1 MIPEVLAVRH
11 NNDDGCGDVLMTSD
25 DYAMSTSH
33 VLGSTYLF
41 AFLATTFPSI
51 IDPGKRVFCFF
62 AVATKPVNVFG
73 EITLIQKS
81 MGLWGVYIV
90 YSWLLW

>member
-1 MIPEVLAVRH
+1 MSRLHAAANNVVGSMRMNWMIPEVLAVRH
-11 NNDDGCGDVLMTSD
+11 NNDDGCGDVMMTSDD

-51 IDPGKRVFCFF
+51 DPGKRFF
-62 AVATKPVNVFG
+62 V
-73 EITLIQKS
+73 
-81 MGLWGVYIV
+81 
-90 YSWLLW
+90 LLLLLQSQ